1 MKWTKRE
8 ACFVS
13 LVALFFS
20 LLMLVGVLQCIR
32 LHENRS
38 RKSLYPQEVH
48 YQSRKDPTE
57 HMSLTDEDSWPEGGI
72 SGILSWSTEETL
84 LGVRKKKRMD
94 VKIRKQR
101 DPLLGML

>member
-1 MKWTKRE
+1 
-8 ACFVS
+8 
-13 LVALFFS
+13 
-20 LLMLVGVLQCIR
+20 
-32 LHENRS
+32 
-38 RKSLYPQEVH
+38 
-48 YQSRKDPTE
+48 
-57 HMSLTDEDSWPEGGI
+57 MSLTDEDSWPEGGI